1 MNPLSFPVS
10 DIQIQTLIHTVEHC
24 EGRLELCIVLA
35 HILDRVVSWDNGVAF
50 DVIDIERRLRVE
62 NDLYRFSDFVSRLA
76 LECNRQ
82 AERLEE
88 RLPVVD
94 VLFTNGE
101 EQRVVF
107 QITTNLVPTSCPHVD
122 CVDPSEA
129 ERSLAKLRIMYA
141 SSIDWGLTLALA
153 VTNSHAAVRTRL
165 STTER
170 PS

>member
-24 EGRLELCIVLA
+24 EGRLELCIVLP

-50 DVIDIERRLRVE
+50 DVIGIERRLRVE

-129 ERSLAKLRIMYA
+129 ERSLAKLR
-141 SSIDWGLTLALA
+141 
-153 VTNSHAAVRTRL
+153 
-165 STTER
+165 E
-170 PS
+170 